1 MTPSPSDGH
10 GQDRRAWNGVSVMRR
25 RVGGF
30 TLIEL
35 LVVVAIIAML
45 ISILVPAFSRFR
57 VMSKRTACMSNM
69 RSIGQ
74 ALQAYLDVNNDYW
87 PYASHMVS
95 IETDPNMR
103 AISDVLASEIRGGR
117 EVFLCPADRITETED
132 PNDLGKTYYETEKTS
147 YEWDLVK
154 AFNGAKRGK
163 DKLGLVKNLG
173 AENVPVLQDWECFHG
188 GKEKTQSTVFLF
200 ADLSVRPDD
209 FPVE

>member
-1 MTPSPSDGH
+1 
-10 GQDRRAWNGVSVMRR
+10 MRR

-69 RSIGQ
+69 RSISQ

-87 PYASHMVS
+87 PYASHMIS
-95 IETDPNMR
+95 IEEDPNRR
-103 AISDVLASEIRGGR
+103 AISDVLANEVRGGR
-117 EVFLCPADRITETED
+117 EVFKCPADRIMAD
-132 PNDLGKTYYETEKTS
+132 PNDLGKTYYEREKTS
-147 YEWDLVK
+147 YEWDVTALL
-154 AFNGAKRGK
+154 NGAKRGK
-163 DKLGLVKNLG
+163 DPTEGFVQG
-173 AENVPVLQDWECFHG
+173 VGGWDRVPLMQDWECFHG
-188 GKEKTQSTVFLF
+188 GQEKPQSMVVLF

-209 FPVE
+209 YAVK